1 MASTGFTVL
10 RADPNVL
17 DARYLFHWVTADEF
31 ITNMVRQAT
40 GASYPA
46 VSDRTV
52 KGSLIPLPPLPEQRR
67 IASILDEA
75 RAVGRLAD
83 QQLESLSELR
93 DSLIESA
100 EASSD
105 SIDRT
110 VSSIIDRI
118 DSGKSPVC
126 EDREARESEW
136 GVLKLGAISSGTYR
150 PDGNTKALREDTA
163 PLTHL
168 EVKAGDVLLSRKN
181 TPELVGASAY
191 VRHTRSRL
199 LLPDLIFRLVVNV
212 DAGVIPAYL
221 QAMLSAPR
229 TRAKL
234 RKIAG
239 GSAASMSN
247 ISKARLS
254 LITVPVA
261 SLRVQEELV
270 SSLQQVVEL
279 TDAVM
284 ARKIMS
290 EQLANALQTRA
301 FKGEL

>member
-1 MASTGFTVL
+1 MATNQGFKSL
-10 RADPNVL
+10 IPDRSRL
-17 DARYLFHWVTADEF
+17 DEKYLYWWLVSNKAALQRLG
-31 ITNMVRQAT
+31 VGAT
-40 GASYPA
+40 FKEISKAI
-46 VSDRTV
+46 VSRV
-52 KGSLIPLPPLPEQRR
+52 VIPLPPLPEQRR

-83 QQLESLSELR
+83 KQLESLSELR
-93 DSLIESA
+93 DALIESA

-105 SIDRT
+105 SIHRT

-126 EDREARESEW
+126 EDREAREGEW

-150 PDGNTKALREDTA
+150 TDGNTKALREDTV

-199 LLPDLIFRLVVNV
+199 LLPDLIFRLVVNA

-234 RKIAG
+234 RKVAG

-254 LITVPVA
+254 LVTVPVA

-290 EQLANALQTRA
+290 EQLASALQTRA